1 MDTLPTCLP
10 INIFI
15 VSPLGRFST
24 SAGCKCLCASKNIKN
39 IFWVSHKNTLI
50 CLVGVTLP
58 ATPAVRKQK
67 SIAFS
72 TQKSAHYI
80 HFKNNFL
87 AQLVYLAE
95 LEEIDKLAH

>member
-24 SAGCKCLCASKNIKN
+24 SAGCKCLCVSKNIKN
-39 IFWVSHKNTLI
+39 IFWVSHKNTL
-50 CLVGVTLP
+50 C
-58 ATPAVRKQK
+58 
-67 SIAFS
+67 S
-72 TQKSAHYI
+72 QKSAHYI